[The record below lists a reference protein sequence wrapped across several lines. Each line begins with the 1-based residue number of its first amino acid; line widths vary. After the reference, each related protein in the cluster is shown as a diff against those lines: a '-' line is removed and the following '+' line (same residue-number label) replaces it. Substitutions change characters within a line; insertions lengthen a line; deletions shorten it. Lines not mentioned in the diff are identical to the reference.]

1 MSRKFTTAIELPG
14 NPSTGLQA
22 ATKDYV
28 DTGDAAR
35 VPTSRSVLAGT
46 GLSGGGALSAD
57 VTLAVSFGTAAG
69 TAAQGNDS
77 RLSDSRA
84 PSGTAGGALSG
95 SYPNPVLDLVPWAV
109 QTLTD
114 AATIATDASLG
125 NHFRCTLTAARTLGA
140 PTNPTDGQRVLWELL
155 ASGGAWLP
163 TLTTGS
169 AGAFIFGSDITA
181 LSAIASGKTD
191 YIGAVYN
198 STAARWRV
206 IAYAKGY

>member
-46 GLSGGGALSAD
+46 GLTGGGALSAD

-84 PSGTAGGALSG
+84 PSGTAGGALNG
-95 SYPNPVLDLVPWAV
+95 SYPNPALDLVPWAV
-109 QTLTD
+109 QALTD

-125 NHFRCTLTAARTLGA
+125 NHFRVTLAGNRILGN
-140 PTNPTDGQRVLWELL
+140 PTNPTDGQKALWELIQDATGSRTITL
-155 ASGGAWLP
+155 GSAFALGTDISSV
-163 TLTTGS
+163 TLTTTAS
-169 AGAFIFGSDITA
+169 KRDFLGAI
-181 LSAIASGKTD
+181 
-191 YIGAVYN
+191 YN
-198 STAARWRV
+198 STAALWYV
-206 IAYAKGY
+206 IAFARGY